1 MTNARGEM
9 VTTRPLWRWTALAA
23 AIAAFSNWLICA
35 APGLPIN
42 YPTMLPAPP
51 SCAADAR
58 FVPAVPGSSVLLAL
72 FAALLVAGAVI
83 RPSHRDRTLRK
94 LLIVVVI
101 AAVVT
106 PLWTLGASGF
116 ALG

>member
-1 MTNARGEM
+1 MS
-9 VTTRPLWRWTALAA
+9 RPLWRWTAPAA
-23 AIAAFSNWLICA
+23 AITAVSIWLTWAAQ
-35 APGLPIN
+35 GLPIIC
-42 YPTMLPAPP
+42 PAMLPAPP

-58 FVPAVPGSSVLLAL
+58 FVPAVLGSSVLFVL
-72 FAALLVAGAVI
+72 FATLLVAGAVI

-101 AAVVT
+101 AAVAA